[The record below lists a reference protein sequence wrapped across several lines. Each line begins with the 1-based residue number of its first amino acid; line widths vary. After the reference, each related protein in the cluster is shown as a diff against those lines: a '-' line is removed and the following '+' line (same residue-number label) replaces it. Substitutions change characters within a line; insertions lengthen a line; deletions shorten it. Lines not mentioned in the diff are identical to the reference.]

1 MTSIP
6 KMKRFT
12 EKKNVTISI
21 DKSVEE
27 IYRVGRQ
34 NGWDVSE
41 IARDTLTE
49 VFKKLEPQL
58 KRPAS

>member
-1 MTSIP
+1 
-6 KMKRFT
+6 MKRFT